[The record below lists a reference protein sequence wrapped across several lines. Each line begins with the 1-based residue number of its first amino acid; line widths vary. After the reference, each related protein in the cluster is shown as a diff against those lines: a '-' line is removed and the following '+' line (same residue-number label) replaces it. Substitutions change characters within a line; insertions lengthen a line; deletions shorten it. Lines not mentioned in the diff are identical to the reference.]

1 MTVTHRDAIETLFQM
16 HMGFVRSACFYA
28 AAKLEVADLLADGP
42 KPVEHVAKATGV
54 DVAMLYR
61 VLRYLASDGVFEER
75 AGREFALTPLSQMLR
90 TDVEGSFHPFAVVN
104 SENGFEIAPQL
115 LPGMRDREIPFVKR
129 FGKHPFEILLKD
141 PGSAALLERA
151 WQGVHGPETPA
162 VLDAYDFTGIR
173 KLADI
178 GGGHGDVLVGFLE
191 RDPSRTGAIFDIP
204 PVAAQMRKRLDAA
217 GLAARCEVIAGD
229 FFKEIPVD
237 ADAYFLRHI
246 LHDWN
251 DEECRTILRNIAAR
265 CRAGA
270 RVLIAE
276 CVIKAPNTPDLG
288 KLLDMQMLLFLSGW
302 ERTEREYRAL
312 LESTGFELAGV
323 VPTDSMVSIVEG
335 RFRG

>member
-1 MTVTHRDAIETLFQM
+1 MTKRETIETLFQM
-16 HMGFVRSACFYA
+16 HMGFVRSACLYA
-28 AAKLEVADLLADGP
+28 AVKLEVADLLADGP
-42 KPVEHVAKATGV
+42 RPVEHIAEATGV

-75 AGREFALTPLSQMLR
+75 PRREFALTPLSQMLR
-90 TDVEGSFHPFAVVN
+90 TDVAGSFHPFAIVN
-104 SENGFEIAPQL
+104 SENGFEVATQL

-141 PGSAALLERA
+141 PASAALLERS

-162 VLDAYDFTGIR
+162 VLDAYDFSSVR
-173 KLADI
+173 KLADV
-178 GGGHGDVLVGFLE
+178 GGGHGDVMVGFLE
-191 RDPSRTGAIFDIP
+191 RDPARRGAIFDIP
-204 PVAAQMRKRLDAA
+204 PVAAQTKKRLDAA
-217 GLAARCEVIAGD
+217 GLGARCEVIAGD

-251 DEECRTILRNIAAR
+251 DDECRKILRNIAAR
-265 CRAGA
+265 CEPGD

-288 KLLDMQMLLFLSGW
+288 KLLDMEMLLFLSGW
-302 ERTEREYRAL
+302 ERTELEYRAL
-312 LESTGFELAGV
+312 LESTGFRFARV

-335 RFRG
+335 RFAG

>member
-1 MTVTHRDAIETLFQM
+1 MTNKDAIETLFHL
-16 HMGFVRSACFYA
+16 HMGFVRSACLYA
-28 AAKLEVADLLADGP
+28 AAKLEVADRLADGP
-42 KPVEHVAKATGV
+42 KPVEHVAQATGV
-54 DVAMLYR
+54 DAAMLYR

-90 TDVEGSFHPFAVVN
+90 TDVEGSFHPFAIVN
-104 SENGFEIAPQL
+104 SENGFEVAPQL

-129 FGKHPFEILLKD
+129 FGKHPFDILLKD
-141 PGSAALLERA
+141 PASAALLERA

-178 GGGHGDVLVGFLE
+178 GGGHGDMLVAFLE
-191 RDPSRTGAIFDIP
+191 RDPSRTGTIFDIP
-204 PVAAQMRKRLDAA
+204 PVAAQTKTRLDAA
-217 GLAARCEVIAGD
+217 GLGARCDVVAGD
-229 FFKEIPVD
+229 FFKEIAVD
-237 ADAYFLRHI
+237 ADAYLLRHI

-251 DEECRTILRNIAAR
+251 DEECRKILRNIAAR
-265 CRAGA
+265 CKAGA

-288 KLLDMQMLLFLSGW
+288 KLLDMEMLLFLTGW
-302 ERTEREYRAL
+302 ERTELEYRAL
-312 LESTGFELAGV
+312 LESTGFAFVRV
-323 VPTDSMVSIVEG
+323 VPTDSMISIVEG